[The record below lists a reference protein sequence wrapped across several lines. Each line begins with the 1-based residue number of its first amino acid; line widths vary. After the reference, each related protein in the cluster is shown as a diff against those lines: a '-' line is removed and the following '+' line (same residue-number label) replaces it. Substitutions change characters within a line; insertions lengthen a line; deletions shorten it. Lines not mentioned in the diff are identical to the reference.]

1 MFRVLF
7 AAMIVLAC
15 VSHLQPVA
23 AQETTAVAPGEPD
36 VVDIVFTEIERRLIR
51 DYYERVY
58 RDWAESGGKGKHKNK
73 GLPPGLAR
81 KGTLP
86 PGLAKQLVQNG
97 TLPPGLA
104 KRLPSDLV
112 PLLPVRPD
120 WQDVVIVDEKVL
132 LIQRATN
139 LILDIIL
146 VAAAEASD

>member
-1 MFRVLF
+1 MLRLILIALVALVGG
-7 AAMIVLAC
+7 AG
-15 VSHLQPVA
+15 LQPASAQGTDAVA
-23 AQETTAVAPGEPD
+23 AGEPD
-36 VVDIVFTEIERRLIR
+36 VVDIVFTEIERRIIR
-51 DYYERVY
+51 DYYDRAY
-58 RDWAESGGKGKHKNK
+58 REWATGKGKHKNQ

-81 KGTLP
+81 KGSLP

-120 WQDVVIVDEKVL
+120 WQDVVIIDDKVM
-132 LIQRATN
+132 LIRRATN

-146 VAAAEASD
+146 VAAAEAGE